1 MLPAAGVPFCAH
13 FPQEYNS
20 TGMVFE
26 QQPQPQSDQ
35 PQLLQHNSPKGGV
48 PSCRHNSSAGR
59 PPKSPHRRLQQL
71 ASHKGHQVAS
81 LLVIAQVLRLLLA
94 VSSHPSG
101 LLTESHLRRQLLKE
115 LRAAA
120 VAARLSGHAELTA
133 ITLLQH
139 LPPARLEQLRA
150 AAAAR
155 KDPRR
160 VHSSSNNHNH
170 SMARAGSPSSSSNS
184 SDSDAS
190 MSHSNLR
197 MSGREG
203 LGPAGA
209 TPIPAGWP
217 APQQQPWQPWVSW
230 QLQQQVLCAP
240 APRNMGAAP
249 AAQLWQA
256 AGSCAVSQVQP
267 AAPAVVDVGCL
278 LETTLVAAAAEAQLL
293 SLSIEQPGNSSLED
307 DACSPV
313 DIEGIMQEEFEM
325 ARLNGVL

>member
-1 MLPAAGVPFCAH
+1 MD
-13 FPQEYNS
+13 
-20 TGMVFE
+20 FE

-35 PQLLQHNSPKGGV
+35 PRLLQHNSPKGGV

-81 LLVIAQVLRLLLA
+81 LLVISQVLRLLLA
-94 VSSHPSG
+94 VSSDPSW

-139 LPPARLEQLRA
+139 LPSARLEQLRA

-155 KDPRR
+155 KEPRR
-160 VHSSSNNHNH
+160 VHSSSNNNNH

-190 MSHSNLR
+190 MSHSNVH
-197 MSGREG
+197 MSDSEARSGRGSEREG

-209 TPIPAGWP
+209 TPVPAK
-217 APQQQPWQPWVSW
+217 
-230 QLQQQVLCAP
+230 
-240 APRNMGAAP
+240 
-249 AAQLWQA
+249 
-256 AGSCAVSQVQP
+256 AG
-267 AAPAVVDVGCL
+267 
-278 LETTLVAAAAEAQLL
+278 
-293 SLSIEQPGNSSLED
+293 
-307 DACSPV
+307 
-313 DIEGIMQEEFEM
+313 
-325 ARLNGVL
+325 